1 MKIMKINLMKEKILK
16 NYKIPVTW
24 TMYAVVQVQA
34 QDINDAIIKVE
45 AGNIPAE
52 EPLGRRGYLEDTFQV
67 DNAGLAV
74 FNKYEMH
81 N

>member
-1 MKIMKINLMKEKILK
+1 MKINLMKEKILK

-34 QDINDAIIKVE
+34 QNVIDAINKVE
-45 AGNIPAE
+45 AGNIPT
-52 EPLGRRGYLEDTFQV
+52 GGYLEDTFQV
-67 DNAGLAV
+67 DDDGLAV

>member
-34 QDINDAIIKVE
+34 QDVNDAINKVE
-45 AGNIPAE
+45 AGSIPT
-52 EPLGRRGYLEDTFQV
+52 GGSYLEDTFQV
-67 DNAGLAV
+67 DNDGLTV

>member
-1 MKIMKINLMKEKILK
+1 MKINLMKEKILK

-34 QDINDAIIKVE
+34 QNVIDAINKVE
-45 AGNIPAE
+45 EGDIPT
-52 EPLGRRGYLEDTFQV
+52 GGGYLEDTFQV
-67 DNAGLAV
+67 DNDGLAV

-81 N
+81 S

>member
-1 MKIMKINLMKEKILK
+1 MKINLMKEKILK

-34 QDINDAIIKVE
+34 QDVNDAINKVE
-45 AGNIPAE
+45 AGSIPT
-52 EPLGRRGYLEDTFQV
+52 GGSYLEDTFQV
-67 DNAGLAV
+67 DNDGLTV

>member
-1 MKIMKINLMKEKILK
+1 MKEKILK

-34 QDINDAIIKVE
+34 QDVNDAINKVE
-45 AGNIPAE
+45 AGSIPT
-52 EPLGRRGYLEDTFQV
+52 GGSYLEDTFQV
-67 DNAGLAV
+67 DNDGLTV